1 MKRLLSAVAAVFAL
15 SALAPQAEASACS
28 VDQYMHNRSV
38 MEIEACD
45 GGTITISYVQP
56 RPGMAKAGAR
66 NGSLLFDGFEQPN
79 GVITGNSR
87 LFSARCG
94 VVPYAVSGSR
104 QGNSIV
110 LNGTA
115 PIRGKGCQVVRY
127 RQDNL
132 VFTLIGAGAG
142 AGVPQTVQ
150 PSCPPGFYFNGSQ
163 CLRRNAGPAPIPVPQ
178 PVPQPQPG
186 GNAGDW
192 YAIAGSFKKRG
203 PAQARVN
210 QLGPGWFVMNTNQCP
225 NFRNGYWIATAGGF
239 AKGTAQLYV
248 NQARKGAYKKT
259 CN

>member
-1 MKRLLSAVAAVFAL
+1 MNPLLSAITAVFAL
-15 SALAPQAEASACS
+15 FALTPLAGAGTCPT
-28 VDQYMHNRSV
+28 DRYMHNGSV
-38 MEIEACD
+38 MEVHFCN
-45 GGTITISYVQP
+45 GGSVTISYVQP
-56 RPGMAKAGAR
+56 RAGMIKAGAR

-104 QGNSIV
+104 QGNAIV

-132 VFTLIGAGAG
+132 VFSLLGAGPQV
-142 AGVPQTVQ
+142 VPAQ
-150 PSCPPGFYFNGSQ
+150 CPPGFTLSGGQ
-163 CLRRNAGPAPIPVPQ
+163 CIRMGAAPAPIPV

-192 YAIAGSFKKRG
+192 YAIAGSFRKRG

-210 QLGPGWFVMNTNQCP
+210 QLGPGWFVMNTSQCP